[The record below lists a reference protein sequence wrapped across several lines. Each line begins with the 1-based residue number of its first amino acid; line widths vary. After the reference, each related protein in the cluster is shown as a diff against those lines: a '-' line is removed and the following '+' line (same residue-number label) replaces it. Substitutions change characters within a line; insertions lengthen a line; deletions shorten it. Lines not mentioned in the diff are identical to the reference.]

1 MLARLL
7 LSSAGIAFETTNVP
21 LEGDLGD
28 YVFAPFEF
36 PYRRI
41 TFASMDYHTGNSLW
55 FDELKLHDLTTYI
68 FDVGNLQEGVYL
80 GSIPDCDNRLHTC
93 GWLPDG
99 SAMFFR
105 SLFAYKDL
113 YVPVD
118 GGEVYDLRSLIGDT
132 GCCFNWI
139 R

>member
-1 MLARLL
+1 MLVRLL
-7 LSSAGIAFETTNVP
+7 LSSAGISFETTTVS
-21 LEGDLGD
+21 LEGDIGD
-28 YVFAPFEF
+28 YVFAPFEL

-41 TFASMDYHTGNSLW
+41 TFASMDYHPGNALW
-55 FDELKLHDLTTYI
+55 FDELRLHGLATYI
-68 FDVGNLQEGVYL
+68 FDVDNLQEGVYV

-113 YVPVD
+113 YIPAD
-118 GGEVYDLRSLIGDT
+118 GGEVYDLRPIIGDT
-132 GCCFNWI
+132 GYCFNWI

>member
-1 MLARLL
+1 MA
-7 LSSAGIAFETTNVP
+7 
-21 LEGDLGD
+21 
-28 YVFAPFEF
+28 
-36 PYRRI
+36 
-41 TFASMDYHTGNSLW
+41 
-55 FDELKLHDLTTYI
+55 TYI
-68 FDVGNLQEGVYL
+68 FDVTNLQEGVYL

-113 YVPVD
+113 YIPVD
-118 GGEVYDLRSLIGDT
+118 GGEVYDLRPLIGDT

-139 R
+139 H